1 MALDDG
7 PTERYGPKVQGA
19 GIHRNP
25 TISPGG
31 AKFIYGHIW
40 VTLSAVFRH
49 RLWGTIGLP
58 VLAAIESASWSI
70 SFATPLPMVPK
81 PTNPTLT
88 TFADIFSSLVTRAIF

>member
-1 MALDDG
+1 
-7 PTERYGPKVQGA
+7 
-19 GIHRNP
+19 
-25 TISPGG
+25 
-31 AKFIYGHIW
+31 
-40 VTLSAVFRH
+40 
-49 RLWGTIGLP
+49 LWGTIGLP